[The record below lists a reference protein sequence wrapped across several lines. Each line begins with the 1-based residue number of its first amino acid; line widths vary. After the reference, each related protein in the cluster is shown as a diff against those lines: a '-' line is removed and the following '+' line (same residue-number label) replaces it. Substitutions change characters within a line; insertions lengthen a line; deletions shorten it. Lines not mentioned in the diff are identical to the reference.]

1 MDKYLVLKKNVK
13 KHFGTIIAIFFLL
26 FLINI
31 FMIIG
36 LTLNRNSSNYISNLQ
51 DRLGFGDVTAWVSNT
66 NVDDLKREIERID
79 DVSKVGVQELIFSGY
94 SINGKHSD
102 NEGQLL
108 KYNSEYRYNI
118 ISNTLDSYITDI
130 SLSDNEIL
138 ISPALMDTYDIEVG
152 DTIEF
157 EITRNGTLKE
167 FVIKGYFE
175 DPFMGSSMIDMK
187 SFLISNNT
195 FEILKSEISSDNDID
210 TLARNGA
217 MLHIFQNEDSKL
229 SSNEF
234 NLKLNTNSNLSNYEE
249 FAYTQNTMI
258 NFMLVLQNFFVGFII
273 AFVIV
278 LLVVSLVIITH
289 NITNTIDNDRLD
301 YGILKTIGFTSF
313 DLRLIEVLKYSMSII
328 PAMILSIIVS
338 KIILNILPKILVT
351 SSGFIVPTNLSIIS
365 ILLFFIIVTAIIIIV
380 IMIKTREITRI
391 RPIEVI
397 HEERIYSSK
406 SVRNKITMNDLN
418 IDIGIR
424 EILSNK
430 KRYIGLLVIAILL
443 TLFTGIVGRLN
454 SWLGPNGEGLM
465 NAFSVASHDL
475 GVEPKVHVDM
485 DNVQDILKK
494 YTNIESVY
502 SLSMQSV
509 RINGNDVTANI
520 INDASW
526 FHILKGK
533 APSTGEEI
541 VVTRMVADDLNVSIG
556 DTVTINQEKN
566 FREYKIVGIYECA
579 NEMGANIG
587 MIREGY
593 ARVGNI
599 NAYIW
604 CYHFILSSHDYN
616 DEIMKELQDK
626 YPMQMDVHTNSWTGL
641 DSIVETLHLL
651 VILMYVITII
661 FIFVV
666 VKLTTSKLLN
676 FEKNNMGI
684 YKSLG
689 FTSNDLRHNLS
700 LRFLIISLIGVIV
713 GLILGIIFSDSL
725 ITALLSNFGIGSF
738 TSSLT
743 FSGSVIPSV
752 LIILSFVLF
761 AYVTS
766 KRIKKID
773 IIDLIKE
780 S

>member
-1 MDKYLVLKKNVK
+1 MDRYLVLKKNVK

-26 FLINI
+26 FLINV

-36 LTLNRNSSNYISNLQ
+36 LTLHKNSSKYLKEEQ
-51 DRLGFGDVTAWVSNT
+51 DRLGFGDVTAWISNT
-66 NVDDLKREIERID
+66 NVEDLKREIEQID
-79 DVSKVGVQELIFSGY
+79 DVDKVGIQELIFSGY
-94 SINGKHSD
+94 SINGEHSD

-108 KYNSEYRYNI
+108 KYDSDYQYSI
-118 ISNTLDSYITDI
+118 MTDTIDSYISDI
-130 SLSDNEIL
+130 HLEDNEIF
-138 ISPALMDTYDIEVG
+138 ISPALKDTYDVDIG
-152 DTIEF
+152 DTILF
-157 EITRNGTLKE
+157 EITRDGATRK

-195 FEILKSEISSDNDID
+195 FETLKSEISSTNDID

-217 MLHIFQNEDSKL
+217 MLHIFKSENSSL
-229 SSNEF
+229 NSNEF
-234 NLKLNTNSNLSNYEE
+234 NLKLSTNSNLANYEE
-249 FAYTQNTMI
+249 FVYTQNTML

-273 AFVIV
+273 VFSLV
-278 LLVVSLVIITH
+278 LLIVSLVIIIH
-289 NITNTIDNDRLD
+289 NITNTIDNAQKD

-313 DLRLIEVLKYSMSII
+313 DLRVIEVLKYSISMI
-328 PAMILSIIVS
+328 PSMILSIIVS

-351 SSGFIVPTNLSIIS
+351 SSGFIVPTNLSSFS
-365 ILLFFIIVTAIIIIV
+365 ILLFFIIVVVIIITV
-380 IMIKTREITRI
+380 IMVKTREITRI

-397 HEERIYSSK
+397 HENREYSGK

-424 EILSNK
+424 EILFNK
-430 KRYIGLLVIAILL
+430 KRYIGLLVISILL
-443 TLFTGIVGRLN
+443 TLFTGVVGRLN

-465 NAFSVASHDL
+465 NAFSVADHDL
-475 GVEPKVHVDM
+475 GIEPKVHVDM
-485 DNVQDILKK
+485 NDVQDIIKK
-494 YTNIESVY
+494 YTRIENVY
-502 SLSMQSV
+502 SLAMQSV
-509 RINGNDVTANI
+509 RIDGNDVTANI

-533 APSTGEEI
+533 APSEAQEI
-541 VVTRMVADDLNVSIG
+541 VVTQMVANDLNVSIG
-556 DTVTINQEKN
+556 DTVTVSKERN
-566 FREYKIVGIYECA
+566 FEEYKIVGIYECA

-587 MIREGY
+587 MIRDGY
-593 ARVGNI
+593 AKLANVNS
-599 NAYIW
+599 YIW

-616 DEIMKELQDK
+616 EEILKDLQEK
-626 YPMQMDVHTNSWTGL
+626 YPMQMDVHTNSWSGL
-641 DSIVETLHLL
+641 NSIVETLHLL
-651 VILMYVITII
+651 VIFMYIITII

-689 FTSNDLRHNLS
+689 FTSNDLRYNLS
-700 LRFLIISLIGVIV
+700 LRFLIISLVGVII
-713 GLILGIIFSDSL
+713 GLILGILFADSL
-725 ITALLSNFGIGSF
+725 ITILVSNFGIGSF
-738 TSSLT
+738 TSFLT
-743 FSGSVIPSV
+743 FTGSVVPSV
-752 LIILSFVLF
+752 LIVLSFVLF
-761 AYVTS
+761 AYITS
-766 KRIKKID
+766 KKIKKID